1 MQAQLRF
8 NYPDKKMYEY
18 VNFAFIPKQL
28 RQIELKRKSI
38 IKNVEA
44 QTLKQRK
51 KDSKMGSPI
60 QPRQVESKTSPRII
74 RSTVNI
80 TSPRK
85 VLLTN
90 N

>member
-1 MQAQLRF
+1 M
-8 NYPDKKMYEY
+8 
-18 VNFAFIPKQL
+18 
-28 RQIELKRKSI
+28 
-38 IKNVEA
+38 
-44 QTLKQRK
+44 KQRK